1 MINSY
6 KNNKMIDA
14 MVLTH
19 LVILVNRSYYGAQ
32 ESLVVYFPITIT
44 WHKLQFS
51 SLLQYKAFKDLQNNE
66 RFFLDC
72 LFGSCSVKW
81 SFTELSEYSSSIK
94 LLNIQNNKGS
104 IWNKNQSRN
113 MSIYVTAAFISVF
126 RSQWI
131 WCCAYS

>member
-1 MINSY
+1 
-6 KNNKMIDA
+6 MIDA

-32 ESLVVYFPITIT
+32 ESLVVYFPITIKFFCRRKKIKINCSF
-44 WHKLQFS
+44 HLFFSIKLS
-51 SLLQYKAFKDLQNNE
+51 KTCKTMKD
-66 RFFLDC
+66 FFLDC